1 MRAVRVN
8 ETKVT
13 SRNAFLVNPFALVS
27 EKESKNDNDEK
38 TLVQDYLWS
47 LDLSLNLYA
56 PNTTYMRFSGLFQ
69 I

>member
-13 SRNAFLVNPFALVS
+13 SRNAFLVNLFALVS
-27 EKESKNDNDEK
+27 EKESQNDNDEK
-38 TLVQDYLWS
+38 TLVRDYLWS

-56 PNTTYMRFSGLFQ
+56 SNTTYMRFSGLFQ